1 MYQHVYILNVKCI
14 KNLEVLTLQKI
25 IAPCGL
31 RSLWGRGLRWSWPRA
46 DQEDC
51 QDWSLRKNCFNELIA
66 LKSPANLTFIL
77 QHAPEKHLMLNLN
90 IQNIYFGQY
99 IESKMIWEHHFSPN
113 WWNTKLSISIVR
125 YFHCFTRQQTAQM
138 LFISIQEF

>member
-1 MYQHVYILNVKCI
+1 MYIVNVKCI
-14 KNLEVLTLQKI
+14 KYLELLTLHQIIAPSGLIAGCSESPGSRVTMVLTL
-25 IAPCGL
+25 P
-31 RSLWGRGLRWSWPRA
+31 

-99 IESKMIWEHHFSPN
+99 IESKMIWKHHFGPN
-113 WWNTKLSISIVR
+113 
-125 YFHCFTRQQTAQM
+125 
-138 LFISIQEF
+138 